1 MYYITKA
8 MVERNANTAKKTAY
22 INDNL
27 HKFVWGMF
35 PDGLQ
40 KMPSVIYRIKNKVHK
55 NSLAIYVVSSIPTK
69 RTEDFFSSFQIKE
82 FNPSFV
88 DGIYLRF
95 DLLANPVI
103 SMPRSNRRTAILD
116 QEKQIEWIKKQGV
129 NNGFSIK
136 ELAIGPYEKK
146 MIKKGSKAFPVFSVP
161 FSGILRVED
170 SVKFKNAV
178 ENGIGREKAY
188 GMGMLMV
195 SKI

>member
-1 MYYITKA
+1 MYLTKITIKNCIA
-8 MVERNANTAKKTAY
+8 TARKLAY
-22 INDNL
+22 CGDNL
-27 HKFVWGMF
+27 HKFVWQLF
-35 PDGLQ
+35 PNNL
-40 KMPSVIYRIKNKVHK
+40 KERPSVVYRIKDG
-55 NSLAIYVVSSIPTK
+55 AIYIVSSMQTSPI
-69 RTEDFFSSFQIKE
+69 ENMLDSFQSKE

-95 DLLANPVI
+95 DLLANPVVAI
-103 SMPRSNRRTAILD
+103 PRSNIRTAILD
-116 QEKQIEWIKKQGV
+116 QEKQIEWIKKQGE
-129 NNGFSIK
+129 NNGFSVK